1 IKDLIKLS
9 FVISYGDGTVVVW
22 LANHISLS
30 VFSSICLTFSNA
42 ALKSASV
49 GRMNGI
55 LNFEN
60 EPKVSID
67 YNHTTTSS
75 NYAQPQTTVTKG
87 GLVRVVSW
95 YDNEWGFSNRMIDT
109 AKVMANL

>member
-1 IKDLIKLS
+1 MTLNTAIITAAE
-9 FVISYGDGTVVVW
+9 GDMKG
-22 LANHISLS
+22 I
-30 VFSSICLTFSNA
+30 LTFNT
-42 ALKSASV
+42 
-49 GRMNGI
+49 
-55 LNFEN
+55 

-75 NYAQPQTTVTKG
+75 NYAQPQTCVTKD

-109 AKVMANL
+109 ARVLGGL